1 MFPDTFTLQNEGF
14 LMQGCLKAS
23 FSGLLAAPNAQPGP
37 FYAAFFNYAIGLER
51 RLKIL
56 RKRVRKRVRPGVGTR
71 TVRVMGRPLL
81 A

>member
-1 MFPDTFTLQNEGF
+1 MKHCFKSSL
-14 LMQGCLKAS
+14 
-23 FSGLLAAPNAQPGP
+23 SGLRTASSAQPGP

-71 TVRVMGRPLL
+71 TVRVVGDLGKS
-81 A
+81 